1 MASKYWQGTLPRCL
15 IFAAGHDTGD
25 ALNACLNDE
34 LQPMPRAASDIF
46 NEGTHLVFSVPAAFS
61 ESAGNV
67 KLRAYRDA
75 AEHLC
80 ANGADRIW
88 CLAAND
94 LWVMRAWFS
103 SESIQSEVGAL
114 SDPDLAFTRAL
125 GLDICLFDLA
135 MGTRPRPFL
144 MLIRNG
150 SLVHSVVEPPGAFG
164 VTTPEYA
171 ATLLK
176 AYLHEGDAA

>member
-1 MASKYWQGTLPRCL
+1 MTSKHWQGKVPTCL
-15 IFAAGHDTGD
+15 LFAGGREVSD
-25 ALNACLNDE
+25 ALSACLDDE
-34 LQPMPRAASDIF
+34 MQPFSSPASDIF
-46 NEGTHLVFSVPAAFS
+46 REGTHLVFSVPAAFS

-150 SLVHSVVEPPGAFG
+150 SLVHLVVEPPGAFG

-176 AYLHEGDAA
+176 AYLDEGDAA

>member
-1 MASKYWQGTLPRCL
+1 MASKHWQGTLPTSL
-15 IFAAGHDTGD
+15 LFAGGHQASD
-25 ALNACLNDE
+25 AISACFHAE
-34 LQPMPRAASDIF
+34 LQPFPRPASDIF
-46 NEGTHLVFSVPAAFS
+46 SEGTHLVFSVPAAFS

-75 AEHLC
+75 AEHLREQ
-80 ANGADRIW
+80 GADRIW

-94 LWVMRAWFS
+94 LWVMKAWFA
-103 SESIQSEVGAL
+103 SEAIQSEVAAL

-150 SLVHSVVEPPGAFG
+150 SLVHLVVEPPGAFG

-171 ATLLK
+171 AMLLK
-176 AYLHEGDAA
+176 AYLHEGEAA